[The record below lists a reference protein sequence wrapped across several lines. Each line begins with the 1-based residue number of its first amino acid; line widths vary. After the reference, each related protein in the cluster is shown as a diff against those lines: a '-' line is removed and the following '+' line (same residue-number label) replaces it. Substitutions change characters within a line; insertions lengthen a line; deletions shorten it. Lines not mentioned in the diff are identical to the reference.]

1 MTMIGREDA
10 AWLEAVLDER
20 IGLGLDDAPDPVA
33 QELERTGLLDHARRD
48 AALADVRRQRVER
61 PLEWTGQDVSQGDVL
76 AAFTAHCADDLDD
89 VDVVETG
96 PDLLV
101 ARWRTE
107 TSRLELRA
115 GFVGFERLL
124 SQEPT
129 MLIGSV
135 GETAPRVVEAFL
147 DDPALRGGLAVCDL
161 GRLERMGA
169 PRSSVFV
176 YLEWF
181 LRERYGVKL
190 LPASAFTQGLI
201 ERGIISLGMG

>member
-1 MTMIGREDA
+1 MTMITAEDA

-20 IGLGLDDAPDPVA
+20 IRLGPGDLPDPVREA
-33 QELERTGLLDHARRD
+33 LAGAGLLDPAEGES
-48 AALADVRRQRVER
+48 ALAEVRRHRVER

-76 AAFTAHCADDLDD
+76 AAFASHCADDLDD
-89 VDVVETG
+89 VEVVETR

-107 TSRLELRA
+107 TSRLQLRA

-124 SQEPT
+124 SEEPT

-135 GETAPRVVEAFL
+135 GGAAPRVVEAFL
-147 DDPALRGGLAVCDL
+147 DDPALRSGLAVCDL

-181 LRERYGVKL
+181 LREHYSVKL

>member
-1 MTMIGREDA
+1 MAMIGRDEA
-10 AWLEAVLDER
+10 GWLEALLDER
-20 IGLGLDDAPDPVA
+20 IGLDPDDLPAAVREGL
-33 QELERTGLLDHARRD
+33 QRTGLLEAGQRD
-48 AALADVRRQRVER
+48 AALSEVRRQRVER
-61 PLEWTGQDVSQGDVL
+61 SLEWTGQSVSQGEVL
-76 AAFTAHCADDLDD
+76 SAFASHCADDLDD
-89 VDVVETG
+89 VEVVETG

-101 ARWRTE
+101 ARWRAE

-124 SQEPT
+124 SAEPT
-129 MLIGSV
+129 MLIGDL
-135 GETAPRVVEAFL
+135 GEASPRVVEAFL
-147 DDPALRGGLAVCDL
+147 DDPALRAGLAVCDL
-161 GRLERMGA
+161 GRLERTGA

-181 LRERYGVKL
+181 LREHYGVKL